1 MGISLVIYV
10 SPDKK
15 VVEKTLQ
22 TELKRIMLSELI
34 DGEVIIGAAIIDSN
48 GIPPII
54 YHIPNT
60 LTVKSLKNLL
70 SLIEFVDHTA
80 KINDDLLGSYQYLII
95 RFSNFKIAFFEM
107 GGSKGW
113 LMVFVNPVW
122 HVENVMSK
130 IKQFMLKVQRMI

>member
-1 MGISLVIYV
+1 MVIYV

-48 GIPPII
+48 GIPLI

-70 SLIEFVDHTA
+70 SLIEFADHTA

-95 RFSNFKIAFFEM
+95 RYSNFKIAFFEM
-107 GGSKGW
+107 GPKGW

>member
-48 GIPPII
+48 GIPLI

-70 SLIEFVDHTA
+70 SLIEFVDHTS
-80 KINDDLLGSYQYLII
+80 KINDDLLGPYQYLII

-107 GGSKGW
+107 GSKGW
-113 LMVFVNPVW
+113 LMVFVSPVW

-130 IKQFMLKVQRMI
+130 IKQFMIKVQRMI